1 MPEAAVSFSKHSPVS
16 SSPRDGR
23 RTTSDSHLEYN

>member
-1 MPEAAVSFSKHSPVS
+1 MPESAAGDSRNSPVG

>member
-1 MPEAAVSFSKHSPVS
+1 MPEAAVSVSKHSPVGS
-16 SSPRDGR
+16 NPRDGR